1 MSDHGD
7 EAMATVR
14 YVLAKL
20 KPGISAAEYEKF
32 EREVD
37 YVVAGR
43 LRTIVSYLTHRITA
57 TDARLAG
64 GPWDY
69 IERIGITDR
78 AAYAKELAAAGQ
90 RLSEE
95 LYAKYLDPSYTTS
108 SWSERL

>member
-1 MSDHGD
+1 
-7 EAMATVR
+7 MATIVR

-20 KPGISAAEYEKF
+20 RPGVSADEYEKF

-43 LRTIVSYLTHRITA
+43 LKTIVSYRAHRITA

-69 IERIGITDR
+69 IERIEITDR
-78 AAYAKELAAAGQ
+78 AAYEKELAASGQ
-90 RLSEE
+90 ELIDA
-95 LYAKYLDPSYTTS
+95 LYAKYLDRSYTTS
-108 SWSERL
+108 IWSELVEP